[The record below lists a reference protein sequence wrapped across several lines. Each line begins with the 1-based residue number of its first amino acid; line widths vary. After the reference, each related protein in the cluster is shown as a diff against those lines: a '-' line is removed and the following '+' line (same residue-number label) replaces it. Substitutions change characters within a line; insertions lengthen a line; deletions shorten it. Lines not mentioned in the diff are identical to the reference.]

1 MNVRARTRRGPGV
14 ETVHKVGRITP
25 ETVSLS
31 QTRRTIQVRLED
43 GASVSIWIDELRT
56 LVEFLRS
63 KGVELDPLRD
73 KQRKLAWALAQSLG
87 PQPTAEPPNP
97 I

>member
-1 MNVRARTRRGPGV
+1 VLAVVVGALGTVALRGAFRPPV
-14 ETVHKVGRITP
+14 V
-25 ETVSLS
+25 
-31 QTRRTIQVRLED
+31 ED

-87 PQPTAEPPNP
+87 PRPIAEAPRP
-97 I
+97 